1 MRKSIMHFG
10 VLVLAA
16 TCLVAC
22 APAGVAKR
30 SENARSLAAFFPLAV
45 GNSWVYATEFQGQ
58 PQADLTVSIVRK
70 EGGYYL
76 DNRPKPSRF
85 GIDGEGLRDGTKRYL
100 LKTPLAQGTKWMSV
114 ADLNTVE
121 RYRIVDARRKLQ
133 VPAGVFSDCVVVQ
146 MEVNM
151 KGNKALRNE
160 VTYAP
165 GVGIVQIRVV
175 LREGKKLLPQSR
187 LQLKNFELK

>member
-1 MRKSIMHFG
+1 MRKSFMLIW

-16 TCLVAC
+16 SCYVAC
-22 APAGVAKR
+22 APSGAVKR

-58 PQADLTVSIVRK
+58 PQADLTVSIVKK
-70 EGGYYL
+70 EGGYFL

-100 LKTPLAQGTKWMSV
+100 LKTPLTEGTEWMSV

-121 RYRIVDARRKLQ
+121 RYRIVDAQRKLR
-133 VPAGVFSDCVVVQ
+133 VPAGVFDHCVVVQ
-146 MEVNM
+146 MEVRM

-165 GVGIVQIRVV
+165 GVGIIQIRVS
-175 LREGKKLLPQSR
+175 LRDGKKLLPQSH
-187 LQLKNFELK
+187 LQLKKFELK